1 VLTYRCVPKW
11 ESSNPSK
18 RWAHDGATVAK
29 FLPQFLMLKTKTA
42 DKCLCERQSDA
53 QKAEGTSCPRRPE
66 GIALADRL
74 PLQASVA
81 GRGG

>member
-1 VLTYRCVPKW
+1 
-11 ESSNPSK
+11 
-18 RWAHDGATVAK
+18 
-29 FLPQFLMLKTKTA
+29 MLKTKTA
-42 DKCLCERQSDA
+42 DKCLCERRSDA
-53 QKAEGTSCPRRPE
+53 QKAEGTSCVHQPE